1 MNDMEEL
8 EFINS
13 IEKKLSES
21 LQPVNP
27 DPTFIYSLRN
37 KLSQNS
43 RVDIEKPSYLPGL
56 AILGAGLVSGAL
68 ILLMIRKFKS

>member
-13 IEKKLSES
+13 IERKLSES

-27 DPTFIYSLRN
+27 DLTFIYSLRN

-43 RVDIEKPSYLPGL
+43 RVDIEKQSYLPGL
-56 AILGAGLVSGAL
+56 VVLGLGLVSGAL
-68 ILLMIRKFKS
+68 ILVMMRKFKS